1 MNYKSTESDNDEL
14 NDISS
19 ALAGKISS
27 IIDKLRTQLNTTT
40 DDSQKSAIAARIAE
54 LTALQ
59 TDISNYQS
67 NINTLY
73 TDNAYNVRTLT
84 DYQSRVEQIIDSE
97 SQNNQDRLDML
108 NAEKYNKV
116 RLIQNNVYYGKYY
129 SAHKQIM
136 KTIFLVCVPVL
147 ILLILGNMGIM
158 PPNLNSVFIMIII
171 IIGCIS
177 IGYQIIDLSNRD
189 NMNFDEYNWKFN
201 KKLAPPIKTNVQ
213 PYDPWETAAGPN
225 QCINGACCPDDYKYD
240 SESNKCVPK

>member
-27 IIDKLRTQLNTTT
+27 IIDKLRTQLEITA
-40 DDSQKSAIAARIAE
+40 DSQKPAIAARIAE

-116 RLIQNNVYYGKYY
+116 RLIQNNVYYVKYY

-201 KKLAPPIKTNVQ
+201 KKRAPPIKTNVQ

-225 QCINGACCPDDYKYD
+225 QCINDECCPDNYKYD
-240 SESNKCVPK
+240 LESNKCVPK